1 MYFLWKRILLFT
13 MMMKKP
19 IFIIPGLGGS
29 VLYHKETKEEI
40 WPPTIFNIKN
50 FKENFRTSYKEN
62 QFISNHPLETG
73 EIGDCSSIYGSKKW
87 MSWIVGHNYL
97 HTIISFFK
105 KENHP
110 VSCIPY
116 DFRIIGNK
124 EYRSILYKKL
134 KKEIE
139 DYKEK
144 YSEKII
150 LLTHSLGGLF
160 IHFFLLE
167 QTEEWKTRYIDKL
180 ITINCPYEGSI
191 RAFDILLKN
200 KIDKPILNTIDY
212 IEDISPFL
220 WLIPNPYTSPNQ
232 LILKN
237 KTHTIYHHNI
247 TSLLPKYLKDR
258 IDYHFHFF
266 LKNIK
271 YQNNIPTYIIHS
283 SNIPTKLYLDS
294 FIEEDGDG
302 LIPMKSLL
310 FPQDWKNQSYIHFIN
325 IPNEEH
331 THILQSSILLD
342 TLKKLI

>member
-1 MYFLWKRILLFT
+1 MIFLWKRILLFT

-29 VLYHKETKEEI
+29 ILYHKETKEEI
-40 WPPTIFNIKN
+40 WPPTIFNVKN

-62 QFISNHPLETG
+62 QFISNYPLEIG
-73 EIGDCSSIYGSKKW
+73 NFGDCSSIEVSKKW
-87 MSWIVGHNYL
+87 TSWILGHGYFKK
-97 HTIISFFK
+97 IISYFK
-105 KENHP
+105 KENHS

-116 DFRIIGNK
+116 DFRIIGN
-124 EYRSILYKKL
+124 EDYRSILYKKL

-139 DYKEK
+139 IYKER

-167 QTEEWKTRYIDKL
+167 QTDEWKSTYIDKL

-191 RAFDILLKN
+191 KVLDILLKN
-200 KIDKPILNTIDY
+200 KMNKPILNTIDY
-212 IEDISPFL
+212 IENISPFL
-220 WLIPNPYTSPNQ
+220 WLIPNPYTSPND

-237 KTHTIYHHNI
+237 ETTIIYHQNI
-247 TSLLPKYLKDR
+247 SSLLPNYLNER
-258 IDYHFHFF
+258 IHYHFNLF
-266 LKNIK
+266 LHNIK
-271 YQNNIPTYIIHS
+271 YQNNIPTYIIYS

-294 FIEEDGDG
+294 PIEGDGDG
-302 LIPMKSLL
+302 LIPLKSLL
-310 FPQDWKNQSYIHFIN
+310 FPQYWKNQSYLHFIN

-331 THILQSSILLD
+331 TKILHSSTLLEY
-342 TLKKLI
+342 LKKLI